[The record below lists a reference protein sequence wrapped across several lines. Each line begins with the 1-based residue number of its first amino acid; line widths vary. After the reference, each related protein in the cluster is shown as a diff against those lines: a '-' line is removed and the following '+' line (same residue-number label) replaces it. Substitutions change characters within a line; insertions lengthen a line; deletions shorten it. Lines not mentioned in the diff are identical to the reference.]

1 MMEYKQPDRFGQLS
15 IPVLEFLNGL
25 KWNATTKNMLAALR
39 PSAIRES
46 WGSIKLDGKRWRV
59 TVYLRGD
66 EKDPVIDYM
75 QQEVMVGLEGYEH
88 GFALQQQ
95 LEKEG
100 MKEFL

>member
-1 MMEYKQPDRFGQLS
+1 MEYKQPDTIGRLS

-25 KWNATTKNMLAALR
+25 KWAATTKNMLAALR

-46 WGSIKLDGKRWRV
+46 WGSIKLDGQCWRV
-59 TVYLRGD
+59 TVYLKGD
-66 EKDPVIDYM
+66 EKAPVIDYI
-75 QQEVMVGLEGYEH
+75 QQEVQVGLEGFDH